1 MYQTLLRCQI
11 VSELKCC
18 KRCGAFLT
26 CDHKGECCV
35 ECDYF
40 DPVDVVCMAGPE
52 KKAKP
57 QKEETDIEV
66 DPETFLF
73 EEDDEEED
81 LVGLPPER
89 DLVEDDDVD
98 QEEDEDFD
106 IDEED
111 DDW

>member
-1 MYQTLLRCQI
+1 

-40 DPVDVVCMAGPE
+40 DPIDVLCMAGPE

-57 QKEETDIEV
+57 QKEETQAEV

-73 EEDDEEED
+73 EEDDEEEEFD
-81 LVGLPPER
+81 VLPPER
-89 DLVEDDDVD
+89 DVDEDDN
-98 QEEDEDFD
+98 EDEDFD
-106 IDEED
+106 EDEDFGMDEED
-111 DDW
+111 EDW